1 MVRLLFIGAVNQGHM
16 PRGGEEYKNQLLTQ
30 KIKEHFPKSAI
41 IDTFAWSKKPQILIS
56 LITSLLFKKWNFIY
70 WF

>member
-1 MVRLLFIGAVNQGHM
+1 MKLLLIGAVNQGQT

-30 KIKEHFPKSAI
+30 KIKEHFPQSVI

-56 LITSLLFKKWNFIY
+56 YYGVYYSEDGTLL
-70 WF
+70 